1 MRRDT
6 VNYTLVGAVVLLALA
21 LLVAILFT
29 ITGNRSASVSYFAHY
44 DNVTGLG
51 FGTPVFYQGFR
62 IGQVSRV
69 EPIRNNGKTNY
80 RAILTV
86 RRDWP
91 IPEDSVA
98 ELTSSGLLA
107 DVAIAIREGK
117 SDKVLKPGADIL
129 SESGNDIFSAVNA
142 LASEVTVLTRDRIR
156 PLIEVLATRID
167 SITAAVDA
175 RAPTLVADAEILLKR
190 LNSAAD
196 SVNRV
201 LSSQNQQH
209 INSVLANLAETSA
222 NAKELS
228 ADLSN
233 TRNRLDTLLN
243 ELHDTVSD
251 NRPELQKTVSDLSQ
265 ITGSLARR
273 IDAIAH
279 NLESS
284 SRNLNE
290 FTREVRKSPH
300 RLLFTPEAD
309 DVIVEDE

>member
-6 VNYTLVGAVVLLALA
+6 VNYTLVGAVVLLTIA
-21 LLVAILFT
+21 LLLAILFT
-29 ITGNRSASVSYFAHY
+29 MTGTRSASVNYFAHY

-62 IGQVSRV
+62 IGQVSSI
-69 EPIRNNGKTNY
+69 EPIRNKGKTNY
-80 RAILTV
+80 RAALTV

-117 SDKVLKPGADIL
+117 SDQLLKPGADIR
-129 SESGNDIFSAVNA
+129 SEWGNDIFSAVNT

-156 PLIEVLATRID
+156 PLIEVLSTRID

-175 RAPTLVADAEILLKR
+175 RAPTLIADAEVLLNR

-196 SVNRV
+196 AVNRV
-201 LSSQNQQH
+201 LSSQNQEH
-209 INSVLANLAETSA
+209 IKSLLDNLAATSA
-222 NAKELS
+222 NTKEIS

-233 TRNRLDTLLN
+233 TQARLDDLLS
-243 ELHDTVSD
+243 ELHGAVSD
-251 NRPELQKTVSDLSQ
+251 NRPELQKTVRDLSQ

-290 FTREVRKSPH
+290 FTREVRKSPQ